1 MATFTYVAAD
11 RQGTTQRG
19 TVTAAN
25 SHEAA
30 EVIRGKGLVVVNV
43 SAARSAGGAL
53 SVRSAVPPS
62 SRAFSLNARGP
73 SGEAKQGRPAAG
85 GAIAAKDMS
94 IFSSQL
100 GTMLNAGLSITK
112 TLDIQSKQLDNKKL
126 RMITEDLKKKV
137 ESGLPL
143 STAVDNYPDVFSTLY
158 SAMVQSGEA
167 SGNLGNSLLK
177 MATFLEREAELKRK
191 IKSAT
196 SYPMIVIIA
205 SVLIVMGLFIFV
217 LPQFVGFLTALN
229 VPLPLPTRITL
240 AMSDYF
246 VHRWYVVFGVAAGI
260 YFAARAWFNTPQGIH
275 WKDTIA
281 LKAPV
286 IGPLVLKTSMARFTD
301 TLATLFG
308 AGVPLISCLEMVG
321 GTMGNTLVSAT
332 IDRVIDAIRGG
343 TALSAAMAETQ
354 FFTPM
359 VIQMTA
365 VGEESG
371 SLEGMLSKVATFY
384 QAEVDAATDNLTN
397 AINPI
402 LMIVVGGMIGWV
414 LISLY
419 LPIFTMAGGI
429 S

>member
-1 MATFTYVAAD
+1 MPTFTYVAAD
-11 RQGTTQRG
+11 RSGTTKRG
-19 TVTAAN
+19 SVEAAN

-30 EVIRGKGLVVVNV
+30 ELIRGKGLVPVGIN
-43 SAARSAGGAL
+43 AARSAAGSLA
-53 SVRSAVPPS
+53 VRST
-62 SRAFSLNARGP
+62 GP
-73 SGEAKQGRPAAG
+73 LGGAKQGRPAAG
-85 GAIAAKDMS
+85 GGIAAKDMS
-94 IFSSQL
+94 VFTSQL
-100 GTMLNAGLSITK
+100 GTMLNAGLSITR
-112 TLDIQSKQLDNKKL
+112 TLDIQSKQLNSKKL
-126 RMITEDLKKKV
+126 RVITEDLKKKV

-143 STAVDNYPDVFSTLY
+143 STALDNYPGVFSTLY
-158 SAMVQSGEA
+158 TAMVRSGEA

-177 MATFLEREAELKRK
+177 MATFLERDAELKRK

-205 SVLIVMGLFIFV
+205 SVAIILGLFIFV
-217 LPQFVGFLTALN
+217 LPKFVGFLTGMN
-229 VPLPLPTRITL
+229 VPLPMPTRMTL
-240 AMSDYF
+240 AMSNYL
-246 VHRWYVVFGVAAGI
+246 VHKWYVLFGVAAIVFFGG
-260 YFAARAWFNTPQGIH
+260 RAWFRTPQGIH
-275 WKDTIA
+275 WKDNVA

-308 AGVPLISCLEMVG
+308 AGVPLIGCLEMVG
-321 GTMGNTLVSAT
+321 GTMGNTIVAAT
-332 IDRVIDAIRGG
+332 IDRVIASIKSG

-354 FFTPM
+354 FFTSM

-371 SLEGMLSKVATFY
+371 SLEAMLGKVATFY
-384 QAEVDAATDNLTN
+384 QTEVDAATENLTN
-397 AINPI
+397 ALNPI

-419 LPIFTMAGGI
+419 LPIFKMAGGI

>member
-11 RQGTTQRG
+11 RAGTTQRG
-19 TVTAAN
+19 TISAAN
-25 SHEAA
+25 THEAA
-30 EVIRGKGLVVVNV
+30 ELIRGKGLVPVNIN
-43 SAARSAGGAL
+43 AARSAGGSLA
-53 SVRSAVPPS
+53 VRST
-62 SRAFSLNARGP
+62 GP
-73 SGEAKQGRPAAG
+73 AGEAKQGRLAAG
-85 GAIAAKDMS
+85 GGIAAKDMS
-94 IFSSQL
+94 LFTSQM

-112 TLDIQSKQLDNKKL
+112 TLDIQSKQLSSKKL
-126 RMITEDLKKKV
+126 RMITDDLKKKV
-137 ESGLPL
+137 ETGLPL
-143 STAVDNYPDVFSTLY
+143 STAMDNYPAVFSTLY
-158 SAMVQSGEA
+158 TAMVRSGEA

-191 IKSAT
+191 IRSAT
-196 SYPMIVIIA
+196 NYPMIVIIA
-205 SVLIVMGLFIFV
+205 SVAIVLGLFIFV

-240 AMSDYF
+240 AMSDFF
-246 VHRWYVVFGVAAGI
+246 VHRWYVLLGVAAVIFFG
-260 YFAARAWFNTPQGIH
+260 ARAWFRTPRGIH
-275 WKDTIA
+275 WKDTTA

-308 AGVPLISCLEMVG
+308 AGVPLIACLEMVG
-321 GTMGNTLVSAT
+321 GTMGNTIVSAT
-332 IDRVIDAIRGG
+332 IDRVITSIKNGA
-343 TALSAAMAETQ
+343 ALSAAMAETQ

-371 SLEGMLSKVATFY
+371 SLETMLGKVATFY
-384 QAEVDAATDNLTN
+384 QVEVDAAADNLTN
-397 AINPI
+397 SLNPI

>member
-1 MATFTYVAAD
+1 MSTFNYVAAD
-11 RQGTTQRG
+11 RSGSTQRG
-19 TVTAAN
+19 TISAAN
-25 SHEAA
+25 THEAA
-30 EVIRGKGLVVVNV
+30 EAIRGKGLVLVNI
-43 SAARSAGGAL
+43 SAARSAGGNLA
-53 SVRSAVPPS
+53 VRSAAPS
-62 SRAFSLNARGP
+62 PRALFPNATGV
-73 SGEAKQGRPAAG
+73 SGEAKQGRLAAG

-94 IFSSQL
+94 IFTSQL

-112 TLDIQSKQLDNKKL
+112 TLDIQSKQVSSKKL
-126 RMITEDLKKKV
+126 RMITDDLKEKV
-137 ESGLPL
+137 ETGLPL
-143 STAVDNYPDVFSTLY
+143 STAMDNYPGVFSTLY
-158 SAMVQSGEA
+158 FSMVRAGEG

-191 IKSAT
+191 IKGAT
-196 SYPMIVIIA
+196 SYPLIVIIA
-205 SVLIVMGLFIFV
+205 SVAIIIGLFIFV

-246 VHRWYVVFGVAAGI
+246 VHRWYVIFGVAGVI
-260 YFAARAWFNTPQGIH
+260 FFAARAWFRTPQGIQ
-275 WKDTIA
+275 WKDNLA

-321 GTMGNTLVSAT
+321 GTMGNTIVSAT
-332 IDRVIDAIRGG
+332 IDRVIESIKSG
-343 TALSAAMAETQ
+343 TALSPAMAETK

-371 SLEGMLSKVATFY
+371 SLETMLGKVATFY
-384 QAEVDAATDNLTN
+384 QAEVDSATDNLTN
-397 AINPI
+397 ALNPI

>member
-1 MATFTYVAAD
+1 MATFTYIAAD
-11 RQGTTQRG
+11 RSGTTRRG
-19 TVTAAN
+19 TISAAN
-25 SHEAA
+25 THEAA
-30 EVIRGKGLVVVNV
+30 ELVRSKGLVLMNV
-43 SAARSAGGAL
+43 SAVRSSGDAVVVRSAAPSYEPRQSRLSAGGGI
-53 SVRSAVPPS
+53 AV
-62 SRAFSLNARGP
+62 
-73 SGEAKQGRPAAG
+73 
-85 GAIAAKDMS
+85 KDMS
-94 IFSSQL
+94 IFTSQL

-112 TLDIQSKQLDNKKL
+112 SLDVQSKQLSNKKL

-143 STAVDNYPDVFSTLY
+143 STAMTDYPGAFSTLY
-158 SAMVQSGEA
+158 TSMVMSGEG

-177 MATFLEREAELKRK
+177 MSTFLEREAELKRK

-196 SYPMIVIIA
+196 SYPLIVIIA
-205 SVLIVMGLFIFV
+205 SVVIIIGLFIFV

-229 VPLPLPTRITL
+229 VPLPMPTRITL
-240 AMSDYF
+240 AMSDF
-246 VHRWYVVFGVAAGI
+246 LVHRWYILLVAVAAIFFG
-260 YFAARAWFNTPQGIH
+260 ARALLRTPQGIH
-275 WKDTIA
+275 FKDNLA

-286 IGPLVLKTSMARFTD
+286 IGPLVLQTSMARFTD
-301 TLATLFG
+301 TLSTLFG

-321 GTMGNTLVSAT
+321 GTMGNSIVSAT
-332 IDRVIDAIRGG
+332 IDRVITSIKSG

-371 SLEGMLSKVATFY
+371 SLETMLGKVATFY

-419 LPIFTMAGGI
+419 LPIFKMAGGI

>member
-1 MATFTYVAAD
+1 MATFTYIAAD
-11 RQGTTQRG
+11 RSGTTRRG
-19 TVTAAN
+19 TINAVNT
-25 SHEAA
+25 HEAA
-30 EVIRGKGLVVVNV
+30 EAIRGKGLVLVNI
-43 SAARSAGGAL
+43 STARSAGNNLA
-53 SVRSAVPPS
+53 VRTTA
-62 SRAFSLNARGP
+62 P
-73 SGEAKQGRPAAG
+73 SGETQQGRLAAG
-85 GAIAAKDMS
+85 GGIAVKDMS
-94 IFSSQL
+94 IFTSQL

-112 TLDIQSKQLDNKKL
+112 VLDIQTKQLSNKKL

-143 STAVDNYPDVFSTLY
+143 STALDGYPGVFSTLY
-158 SAMVQSGEA
+158 SAMVRSGEG

-196 SYPMIVIIA
+196 SYPLIVIIA
-205 SVLIVMGLFIFV
+205 SVAIILGLFIFV

-240 AMSDYF
+240 AMSDF
-246 VHRWYVVFGVAAGI
+246 LVHRWYILLVAVAAIFYG
-260 YFAARAWFNTPQGIH
+260 ARALLGTPQGIH
-275 WKDTIA
+275 WKDNVA

-286 IGPLVLKTSMARFTD
+286 IGPLVLQTSMARFTD
-301 TLATLFG
+301 TLSTLFG

-321 GTMGNTLVSAT
+321 GTMGNTIVAAT
-332 IDRVIDAIRGG
+332 IDRVIGSIKSG

-371 SLEGMLSKVATFY
+371 SLETMLGKVATFY
-384 QAEVDAATDNLTN
+384 QAEVDAATENLTN

-419 LPIFTMAGGI
+419 LPIFKMAGGI

>member
-1 MATFTYVAAD
+1 MASFVYVAAD
-11 RQGTTQRG
+11 RQGGTQRG
-19 TVTAAN
+19 TISAAN

-30 EVIRGKGLVVVNV
+30 EIIRGKGLVPVNI
-43 SAARSAGGAL
+43 AAASGGGARTL
-53 SVRSAVPPS
+53 AVRTVTPT
-62 SRAFSLNARGP
+62 
-73 SGEAKQGRPAAG
+73 GEAKQTRLASG
-85 GAIAAKDMS
+85 GGIAAKDLS
-94 IFSSQL
+94 IFTSQL

-112 TLDIQSKQLDNKKL
+112 VLDIQSKQLSSRKL
-126 RMITEDLKKKV
+126 LAITDDMKKKV

-143 STAVDNYPDVFSTLY
+143 STAMENYPGVFSTLY
-158 SAMVQSGEA
+158 TAMVRSGEA

-191 IKSAT
+191 IRSAT
-196 SYPMIVIIA
+196 NYPLIVITA
-205 SVLIVMGLFIFV
+205 SVLIVLGLFIFV

-229 VPLPLPTRITL
+229 VPLPFPTRMTL
-240 AMSDYF
+240 GMSNYL
-246 VHRWYVVFGVAAGI
+246 VHRWYVLLVVVGAIFFG
-260 YFAARAWFNTPQGIH
+260 ARAWLRTPQGIH
-275 WKDTIA
+275 WKDTTAI
-281 LKAPV
+281 KAPV

-308 AGVPLISCLEMVG
+308 AGVPLIQCLEMVG
-321 GTMGNTLVSAT
+321 GTMGNTIVAAT
-332 IDRVIDAIRGG
+332 IDRVIDSIKGG
-343 TALSAAMAETQ
+343 TGLSAAMAETQ

-371 SLEGMLSKVATFY
+371 SLETMLGKVATFY
-384 QAEVDAATDNLTN
+384 QTEVDAATDNLTN
-397 AINPI
+397 ALNPI

>member
-11 RQGTTQRG
+11 RSGTTQRG
-19 TVTAAN
+19 TISAAN
-25 SHEAA
+25 THEAA
-30 EVIRGKGLVVVNV
+30 EAIRGKGLVPVNITG
-43 SAARSAGGAL
+43 ARPSGSGLA
-53 SVRSAVPPS
+53 VRST
-62 SRAFSLNARGP
+62 GP
-73 SGEAKQGRPAAG
+73 AGEAKQARLAAG
-85 GAIAAKDMS
+85 GGIAAKDMS
-94 IFSSQL
+94 VFTSQL

-112 TLDIQSKQLDNKKL
+112 TLDIQTKQLSHKKL

-143 STAVDNYPDVFSTLY
+143 STAMDNYPNVFSTLY
-158 SAMVQSGEA
+158 SAMVRSGEG

-196 SYPMIVIIA
+196 SYPLIVIIA
-205 SVLIVMGLFIFV
+205 STAIVLGLFIFV

-229 VPLPLPTRITL
+229 VPLPLPTRMTL
-240 AMSDYF
+240 GMSNF
-246 VHRWYVVFGVAAGI
+246 LVHRWYVLLVVVAAVFFG
-260 YFAARAWFNTPQGIH
+260 ARAWLRTPRGIY
-275 WKDTIA
+275 WKDTVA

-308 AGVPLISCLEMVG
+308 AGVPLIGCLEMVG
-321 GTMGNTLVSAT
+321 GTMGNTIVAAT
-332 IDRVIDAIRGG
+332 IDRVIASIKSGS
-343 TALSAAMAETQ
+343 ALSAAMAETQ

-371 SLEGMLSKVATFY
+371 SLETMLGKVATFY
-384 QAEVDAATDNLTN
+384 QAEVDSATENLTN

>member
-1 MATFTYVAAD
+1 MATFTAVAAD
-11 RQGTTQRG
+11 RSGSTQRG
-19 TVTAAN
+19 TISAAN

-30 EVIRGKGLVVVNV
+30 EAIRGKGLVPV
-43 SAARSAGGAL
+43 SISSGRSTA
-53 SVRSAVPPS
+53 PS
-62 SRAFSLNARGP
+62 SRALSVNATAP
-73 SGEAKQGRPAAG
+73 SGETKQGRLAAG
-85 GAIAAKDMS
+85 GTIAAKDMS
-94 IFSSQL
+94 IFTSQL

-112 TLDIQSKQLDNKKL
+112 VLDIQCKQVGSKRL
-126 RMITEDLKKKV
+126 RTITEDLKKKV
-137 ESGLPL
+137 ETGLPL
-143 STAVDNYPDVFSTLY
+143 STAMDGYPGVFSTLY
-158 SAMVQSGEA
+158 TAMVRSGEA

-196 SYPMIVIIA
+196 SYPLIVITA
-205 SVLIVMGLFIFV
+205 SILIIIGLFIFV

-240 AMSDYF
+240 GMSAF
-246 VHRWYVVFGVAAGI
+246 MVHRWYVIFGGAAVI
-260 YFAARAWFNTPQGIH
+260 YFGFRALLRTPRGIH
-275 WKDTIA
+275 WKDNVA

-286 IGPLVLKTSMARFTD
+286 IGPLVLKTSMGRFTD

-321 GTMGNTLVSAT
+321 GTMGNTIVAAT
-332 IDRVIDAIRGG
+332 IDRVIASIKSG

-371 SLEGMLSKVATFY
+371 SLETMLEKVAAFY
-384 QAEVDAATDNLTN
+384 QAEVDSATDNLTN
-397 AINPI
+397 AINPL

-419 LPIFTMAGGI
+419 LPIFKMAGGI

>member
-1 MATFTYVAAD
+1 MATFTYIAAD
-11 RQGTTQRG
+11 RSGTTRRG
-19 TVTAAN
+19 TISAAN
-25 SHEAA
+25 THEAA
-30 EVIRGKGLVVVNV
+30 ELVRGKGLVLVNI
-43 SAARSAGGAL
+43 SAGRSAGGGLA
-53 SVRSAVPPS
+53 VRSA
-62 SRAFSLNARGP
+62 AP
-73 SGEAKQGRPAAG
+73 SGEAKQGRLSAG
-85 GAIAAKDMS
+85 GGIAVKDMS
-94 IFSSQL
+94 IFTSQL

-112 TLDIQSKQLDNKKL
+112 SLDVQSKQLSNKKL

-143 STAVDNYPDVFSTLY
+143 STAMTDYPGAFSTLY
-158 SAMVQSGEA
+158 TSMVMSGEG

-191 IKSAT
+191 IKGAT
-196 SYPMIVIIA
+196 SYPLIVIVA
-205 SVLIVMGLFIFV
+205 SVVIILGLFIFV

-229 VPLPLPTRITL
+229 VPLPMPTRITL
-240 AMSDYF
+240 AMSDF
-246 VHRWYVVFGVAAGI
+246 LVHRWYILLVAVAAIFYG
-260 YFAARAWFNTPQGIH
+260 ARVLLRTPQGIH
-275 WKDTIA
+275 WKDNVA

-286 IGPLVLKTSMARFTD
+286 IGPLVLQTSMARFTD
-301 TLATLFG
+301 TLSTLFG

-321 GTMGNTLVSAT
+321 GTMGNSIVSAT
-332 IDRVIDAIRGG
+332 IDRVIDSIKSG
-343 TALSAAMAETQ
+343 TALSAAMTETQ

-371 SLEGMLSKVATFY
+371 SLETMLGKVATFY

-419 LPIFTMAGGI
+419 LPIFKMAGGI

>member
-1 MATFTYVAAD
+1 MTTFTYIAAD
-11 RQGTTQRG
+11 RSGTTQRG
-19 TVTAAN
+19 TISAAN
-25 SHEAA
+25 THEAA
-30 EVIRGKGLVVVNV
+30 ELVRGKGLVLLNV
-43 SAARSAGGAL
+43 SAVRSSADAVV
-53 SVRSAVPPS
+53 VRSAAPFP
-62 SRAFSLNARGP
+62 RALSLNARGA
-73 SGEAKQGRPAAG
+73 SGEARLAAG

-94 IFSSQL
+94 IFTSQL

-112 TLDIQSKQLDNKKL
+112 VLDIQCKQVGNKKL

-143 STAVDNYPDVFSTLY
+143 STALDDYPGVFSTLY
-158 SAMVQSGEA
+158 SSMVRAGEG

-196 SYPMIVIIA
+196 SYPLIVIIA
-205 SVLIVMGLFIFV
+205 SVAIIIGLFIFV

-229 VPLPLPTRITL
+229 VALPLPTRMTL
-240 AMSDYF
+240 AMSSYL
-246 VHRWYVVFGVAAGI
+246 VHRWYVLLGVVAVVF
-260 YFAARAWFNTPQGIH
+260 FAARAWFRTPQGIH
-275 WKDTIA
+275 FKDNLA

-321 GTMGNTLVSAT
+321 GTMGNTIVSAT
-332 IDRVIDAIRGG
+332 IDRVIVSIKSG

-371 SLEGMLSKVATFY
+371 SLETMLGKVATFY
-384 QAEVDAATDNLTN
+384 QAEVDSATDNLTN
-397 AINPI
+397 AINPL

-419 LPIFTMAGGI
+419 LPIFKMAGGI

>member
-1 MATFTYVAAD
+1 MANFTYVAAD
-11 RQGTTQRG
+11 RSGTTQRG
-19 TVTAAN
+19 TISAAN
-25 SHEAA
+25 THEAA
-30 EVIRGKGLVVVNV
+30 ELIRGKGLVPVNINT
-43 SAARSAGGAL
+43 ARSSGAL
-53 SVRSAVPPS
+53 AVRSS
-62 SRAFSLNARGP
+62 GP
-73 SGEAKQGRPAAG
+73 AGEAKQGRLAAG
-85 GAIAAKDMS
+85 GGIAAKDMG
-94 IFSSQL
+94 IFTSQM

-112 TLDIQSKQLDNKKL
+112 TLDIQSKQLTSRKL
-126 RMITEDLKKKV
+126 RMITDDLKKKV

-143 STAVDNYPDVFSTLY
+143 SNAMDNYPGVFSTLY
-158 SAMVQSGEA
+158 TAMVRSGEA

-196 SYPMIVIIA
+196 NYPMIVIIA
-205 SVLIVMGLFIFV
+205 SVAIVLGLFIFV

-229 VPLPLPTRITL
+229 VPLPLPTRMTL
-240 AMSDYF
+240 AMSDYL
-246 VHRWYVVFGVAAGI
+246 VHRWYVILVVVGVI
-260 YFAARAWFNTPQGIH
+260 FFSARAWFRTPQGIH
-275 WKDTIA
+275 WKDSTA

-308 AGVPLISCLEMVG
+308 AGVPLIACLEMVG
-321 GTMGNTLVSAT
+321 GTMGNTIVAAT
-332 IDRVIDAIRGG
+332 IERVIDSIKSGA
-343 TALSAAMAETQ
+343 ALSAAMAETQ

-371 SLEGMLSKVATFY
+371 SLETMLGKVAVFY
-384 QAEVDAATDNLTN
+384 QTEVDAATDNLTN
-397 AINPI
+397 SLNPI

>member
-1 MATFTYVAAD
+1 MATFTYIAAD
-11 RQGTTQRG
+11 RSGTTRRG
-19 TVTAAN
+19 TISAAN
-25 SHEAA
+25 THEAA
-30 EVIRGKGLVVVNV
+30 ELVRSKGLVLMNV
-43 SAARSAGGAL
+43 SAARSAGGTIT
-53 SVRSAVPPS
+53 VRSAAPS
-62 SRAFSLNARGP
+62 YEPRQSRLS
-73 SGEAKQGRPAAG
+73 AG
-85 GAIAAKDMS
+85 GGIAVKDMS
-94 IFSSQL
+94 IFTSQL

-112 TLDIQSKQLDNKKL
+112 SLDVQSKQLSNKKL

-143 STAVDNYPDVFSTLY
+143 STAMTDYPGAFSTLY
-158 SAMVQSGEA
+158 TSMVMSGEG

-196 SYPMIVIIA
+196 SYPLIVIIA
-205 SVLIVMGLFIFV
+205 SVAIIIGLFIFV

-229 VPLPLPTRITL
+229 VPLPMPTRITL
-240 AMSDYF
+240 AMSDF
-246 VHRWYVVFGVAAGI
+246 LVHRWYILLVAVAAIFFG
-260 YFAARAWFNTPQGIH
+260 ARALLRTPQGIH
-275 WKDTIA
+275 FKDNLA

-286 IGPLVLKTSMARFTD
+286 IGSLVLQTSMARFTD
-301 TLATLFG
+301 TLSTLFG

-321 GTMGNTLVSAT
+321 GTMGNSIVSAT
-332 IDRVIDAIRGG
+332 IDRVIDSIKSG

-371 SLEGMLSKVATFY
+371 SLETMLGKVATFY

-419 LPIFTMAGGI
+419 LPIFKMAGGI

>member
-1 MATFTYVAAD
+1 VATFTYIAAD
-11 RQGTTQRG
+11 RSGTTRRG
-19 TVTAAN
+19 TINAAN
-25 SHEAA
+25 THEAA
-30 EVIRGKGLVVVNV
+30 ELVRSKGLVLMNV
-43 SAARSAGGAL
+43 SAVRSAGPRVYSSNMRGA
-53 SVRSAVPPS
+53 
-62 SRAFSLNARGP
+62 
-73 SGEAKQGRPAAG
+73 SGEAKQGRLSAG
-85 GAIAAKDMS
+85 GGIAVKDMS
-94 IFSSQL
+94 IFTSQL

-112 TLDIQSKQLDNKKL
+112 SLDVQSKQLSNKKL

-143 STAVDNYPDVFSTLY
+143 STAMTDYPGAFSTLY
-158 SAMVQSGEA
+158 TSMVMSGEG

-196 SYPMIVIIA
+196 SYPLIVIIA
-205 SVLIVMGLFIFV
+205 SVAIIIGLFIFV

-229 VPLPLPTRITL
+229 VPLPMPTRITL
-240 AMSDYF
+240 AMSDF
-246 VHRWYVVFGVAAGI
+246 LVHRWYILLVVVAAIFYG
-260 YFAARAWFNTPQGIH
+260 ARALLRTPEGIH
-275 WKDTIA
+275 FKDNLA

-286 IGPLVLKTSMARFTD
+286 IGPLVLQTSMARFTD
-301 TLATLFG
+301 TLSTLFG

-321 GTMGNTLVSAT
+321 GTMGNSIVSAT
-332 IDRVIDAIRGG
+332 IDRVITSIKSG

-371 SLEGMLSKVATFY
+371 SLETMLGKVATFY

-419 LPIFTMAGGI
+419 LPIFKMAGGI

>member
-11 RQGTTQRG
+11 RAGTTQRG
-19 TVTAAN
+19 TISAAN
-25 SHEAA
+25 THEAA
-30 EVIRGKGLVVVNV
+30 ELIRGKGLVPVNIN
-43 SAARSAGGAL
+43 AARSARGSLA
-53 SVRSAVPPS
+53 VRST
-62 SRAFSLNARGP
+62 GP
-73 SGEAKQGRPAAG
+73 AGEAKQGRLAAG
-85 GAIAAKDMS
+85 GGIAAKDMS
-94 IFSSQL
+94 LFTSQM

-112 TLDIQSKQLDNKKL
+112 TLDIQSKQLGSKKL
-126 RMITEDLKKKV
+126 RMITDDLKKKV
-137 ESGLPL
+137 ETGLPL
-143 STAVDNYPDVFSTLY
+143 STAMDNYPAVFSTLY
-158 SAMVQSGEA
+158 TAMVRSGEA

-205 SVLIVMGLFIFV
+205 SVAIVIGLFIFV

-240 AMSDYF
+240 AMSDFF
-246 VHRWYVVFGVAAGI
+246 VHRWYVLLGVAAVIFFG
-260 YFAARAWFNTPQGIH
+260 ARAWFRTPRGIH
-275 WKDTIA
+275 WKDTTA

-308 AGVPLISCLEMVG
+308 AGVPLIACLEMVG
-321 GTMGNTLVSAT
+321 GTMGNTIVSAT
-332 IDRVIDAIRGG
+332 IDRVISSIKSGL
-343 TALSAAMAETQ
+343 ALSAAMAETQ

-371 SLEGMLSKVATFY
+371 SLETMLGKVATFY
-384 QAEVDAATDNLTN
+384 QVEVDAAADNLTS
-397 AINPI
+397 ALNPI

>member
-11 RQGTTQRG
+11 RTGSTQRG
-19 TVTAAN
+19 TINAAN
-25 SHEAA
+25 THEAA
-30 EVIRGKGLVVVNV
+30 EAIRGKGLVPVNI

-53 SVRSAVPPS
+53 AVRSS
-62 SRAFSLNARGP
+62 GP
-73 SGEAKQGRPAAG
+73 SGEAKQGRLAAG
-85 GAIAAKDMS
+85 GGIASKDLAI
-94 IFSSQL
+94 FTSQL

-112 TLDIQSKQLDNKKL
+112 TLDIQSKQLNSKKL
-126 RMITEDLKKKV
+126 RMITDDLKRKV

-143 STAVDNYPDVFSTLY
+143 SNAMDNYPGVFSTLY
-158 SAMVQSGEA
+158 TAMVRSGEA

-191 IKSAT
+191 IRSAT
-196 SYPMIVIIA
+196 NYPMIVIIA
-205 SVLIVMGLFIFV
+205 STAIVLGLFIFV

-229 VPLPLPTRITL
+229 VPLPFPTRMTL
-240 AMSDYF
+240 AMSDF
-246 VHRWYVVFGVAAGI
+246 LVHRWYVLLGVVGVI
-260 YFAARAWFNTPQGIH
+260 FFSARAWFHTPQGIH
-275 WKDTIA
+275 WKDTTA

-308 AGVPLISCLEMVG
+308 AGVPLIACLEMVG
-321 GTMGNTLVSAT
+321 GTMGNTIVAAT
-332 IDRVIDAIRGG
+332 IDRVIDSIKGG
-343 TALSAAMAETQ
+343 AALSAAMAETQ

-371 SLEGMLSKVATFY
+371 SLETMLGKVATFY
-384 QAEVDAATDNLTN
+384 QVEVDAAADNLTN
-397 AINPI
+397 SLNPI

>member
-1 MATFTYVAAD
+1 VATYNYVASD
-11 RQGTTQRG
+11 RSGSTRRG
-19 TVTAAN
+19 TINAAN

-30 EVIRGKGLVVVNV
+30 EAIRGKGLVPVNINAV
-43 SAARSAGGAL
+43 RSAGGSIA
-53 SVRSAVPPS
+53 VRTT
-62 SRAFSLNARGP
+62 GP
-73 SGEAKQGRPAAG
+73 SGEVKQGRLAAG
-85 GAIAAKDMS
+85 GAVAAKDMG
-94 IFSSQL
+94 IFTSQL

-112 TLDIQSKQLDNKKL
+112 ALDIQCKQLGSKRL
-126 RMITEDLKKKV
+126 RMITDDLKKKV

-143 STAVDNYPDVFSTLY
+143 STAMDNYPGVFSTLY
-158 SAMVQSGEA
+158 TAMVRSGEA

-196 SYPMIVIIA
+196 SYPLIVISA
-205 SVLIVMGLFIFV
+205 SVLIVIGLFIFV
-217 LPQFVGFLTALN
+217 LPQFVGFLKALN
-229 VPLPLPTRITL
+229 VPLPFPTRMTL
-240 AMSDYF
+240 AMSNF
-246 VHRWYVVFGVAAGI
+246 LVHRWYVLLVIVAVIFFGV
-260 YFAARAWFNTPQGIH
+260 RAWFRTPQGIH
-275 WKDTIA
+275 WKDTTA
-281 LKAPV
+281 LRMPV

-321 GTMGNTLVSAT
+321 GTMGNTIVSAT
-332 IDRVIDAIRGG
+332 IDRVVESIKSGA
-343 TALSAAMAETQ
+343 ALSAAMAETQ

-371 SLEGMLSKVATFY
+371 SLETMLGKVATFY
-384 QAEVDAATDNLTN
+384 EAEVDSATDSLTS

-414 LISLY
+414 LVSLY
-419 LPIFTMAGGI
+419 LPIFMMAGGI

>member
-1 MATFTYVAAD
+1 MATFRYVAAD
-11 RQGTTQRG
+11 RAGTTQRG
-19 TVTAAN
+19 SVNAAN

-30 EVIRGKGLVVVNV
+30 EAIRGKGLVLVSV
-43 SAARSAGGAL
+43 SAAKASGGGGLAL
-53 SVRSAVPPS
+53 RGKGATTAEAQQARLS
-62 SRAFSLNARGP
+62 S
-73 SGEAKQGRPAAG
+73 G
-85 GAIAAKDMS
+85 GGIAAKDLA
-94 IFSSQL
+94 IFTSQL

-112 TLDIQSKQLDNKKL
+112 TLDIQSKQISHKKL
-126 RMITEDLKKKV
+126 RLITDDLKKKV

-143 STAVDNYPDVFSTLY
+143 STAMVNYPGVFGTLY
-158 SAMVQSGEA
+158 TSMVKAGEG

-177 MATFLEREAELKRK
+177 MATFLEREAELRRK

-205 SVLIVMGLFIFV
+205 SVAIVLGLFIFV

-229 VPLPLPTRITL
+229 VPLPFPTRMTL
-240 AMSDYF
+240 AMSSF
-246 VHRWYVVFGVAAGI
+246 LVKRWYVVFGVAAIIFFGV
-260 YFAARAWFNTPQGIH
+260 RAWFRIPQGIH
-275 WKDTIA
+275 WKDNVA

-321 GTMGNTLVSAT
+321 GTMGNSIVSAT
-332 IDRVIDAIRGG
+332 INRVIESIKSGS
-343 TALSAAMAETQ
+343 ALSAAMAETQ

-371 SLEGMLSKVATFY
+371 SLETMLGKVATFY
-384 QAEVDAATDNLTN
+384 QTEVDAATDNLTN

>member
-1 MATFTYVAAD
+1 MAMFTYVAAD
-11 RQGTTQRG
+11 RAGSTRRG
-19 TVTAAN
+19 SVSATN
-25 SHEAA
+25 SHDAA
-30 EVIRGKGLVVVNV
+30 EAVRGMGLVPVNI
-43 SAARSAGGAL
+43 SGARPSGSGLA
-53 SVRSAVPPS
+53 VRTT
-62 SRAFSLNARGP
+62 GP
-73 SGEAKQGRPAAG
+73 SGEAKQGRLAAG
-85 GAIAAKDMS
+85 GAIAAKDMG
-94 IFSSQL
+94 IFTSQM

-112 TLDIQSKQLDNKKL
+112 TLDIQSKQLGSKKL
-126 RMITEDLKKKV
+126 RMITDDLKKKV
-137 ESGLPL
+137 ESGVPL
-143 STAVDNYPDVFSTLY
+143 STAMDSYSGVFSTLY
-158 SAMVQSGEA
+158 TAMVRSGEA

-196 SYPMIVIIA
+196 SYPIIVITA
-205 SVLIVMGLFIFV
+205 SVLIVIGLFIFV

-229 VPLPLPTRITL
+229 VPLPFPTRMTL
-240 AMSDYF
+240 AMSNF
-246 VHRWYVVFGVAAGI
+246 LVHRWYVLLVVVGAVFFG
-260 YFAARAWFNTPQGIH
+260 ARAWLRTPQGIH
-275 WKDTIA
+275 WKDSAA
-281 LKAPV
+281 LRAPI

-308 AGVPLISCLEMVG
+308 AGVPLIACLEMVG
-321 GTMGNTLVSAT
+321 GTMGNTIISAT
-332 IDRVIDAIRGG
+332 IDRVIDSIKSGS
-343 TALSAAMAETQ
+343 ALSAAMAETR

-371 SLEGMLSKVATFY
+371 SLEAMLGKVATFY
-384 QAEVDAATDNLTN
+384 QAEVDSATDGLTN

>member
-1 MATFTYVAAD
+1 MATFTYIAAD
-11 RQGTTQRG
+11 RSGTTRRG
-19 TVTAAN
+19 TISAAN
-25 SHEAA
+25 THEAA
-30 EVIRGKGLVVVNV
+30 ELVRSKGLVLMNV
-43 SAARSAGGAL
+43 SAARSAGGTIA
-53 SVRSAVPPS
+53 VRSAAPS
-62 SRAFSLNARGP
+62 YEPRQSRLS
-73 SGEAKQGRPAAG
+73 AG
-85 GAIAAKDMS
+85 GGIAVKDMS
-94 IFSSQL
+94 IFTSQL

-112 TLDIQSKQLDNKKL
+112 SLDVQSKQLSNKKL

-143 STAVDNYPDVFSTLY
+143 STAMTNYPGAFSTLY
-158 SAMVQSGEA
+158 TSMVMSGEG

-196 SYPMIVIIA
+196 SYPLIVIIA
-205 SVLIVMGLFIFV
+205 SVAIIIGLFIFV

-229 VPLPLPTRITL
+229 VALPMPTRITL
-240 AMSDYF
+240 AMSDF
-246 VHRWYVVFGVAAGI
+246 LVHRWYILLVAVAAIFFG
-260 YFAARAWFNTPQGIH
+260 ARAVLRTPEGIH
-275 WKDTIA
+275 FKDNLA

-286 IGPLVLKTSMARFTD
+286 IGPLVLQTSMARFTD

-321 GTMGNTLVSAT
+321 GTMGNSIVSAT
-332 IDRVIDAIRGG
+332 IDRVITSIKSG

-371 SLEGMLSKVATFY
+371 SLETMLGKVATFY

-419 LPIFTMAGGI
+419 LPIFKMAGGI

>member
-11 RQGTTQRG
+11 RAGTTQRG
-19 TVTAAN
+19 TISAAN
-25 SHEAA
+25 THEAA
-30 EVIRGKGLVVVNV
+30 ELIRGKGLVPVNIN
-43 SAARSAGGAL
+43 AARSAGGSLA
-53 SVRSAVPPS
+53 VRTT
-62 SRAFSLNARGP
+62 GP
-73 SGEAKQGRPAAG
+73 AGEAKQGRLAAG
-85 GAIAAKDMS
+85 GGIAAKDMS
-94 IFSSQL
+94 LFTSQM

-112 TLDIQSKQLDNKKL
+112 TLDIQSKQLGSKKL
-126 RMITEDLKKKV
+126 RMITDDLKKKV
-137 ESGLPL
+137 ETGLPL
-143 STAVDNYPDVFSTLY
+143 STAMDNYPAVFSTLY
-158 SAMVQSGEA
+158 TAMVRSGEA

-205 SVLIVMGLFIFV
+205 SVAIVIGLFIFV

-240 AMSDYF
+240 AMSDFF
-246 VHRWYVVFGVAAGI
+246 VHRWYVLLGVAAVIFFG
-260 YFAARAWFNTPQGIH
+260 ARAWFRTPRGIH
-275 WKDTIA
+275 WKDTTA

-308 AGVPLISCLEMVG
+308 AGVPLIACLEMVG
-321 GTMGNTLVSAT
+321 GTMGNTIVSAT
-332 IDRVIDAIRGG
+332 IDRVITSIKNGA
-343 TALSAAMAETQ
+343 ALSAAMAETQ

-371 SLEGMLSKVATFY
+371 SLETMLGKVATFY
-384 QAEVDAATDNLTN
+384 QVEVDAAADNLTN
-397 AINPI
+397 SLNPI

>member
-1 MATFTYVAAD
+1 MAEYTYVAAD
-11 RQGTTQRG
+11 RQGGTQRG
-19 TVTAAN
+19 SISAAN

-30 EVIRGKGLVVVNV
+30 EIIRGKGLVPVNIN
-43 SAARSAGGAL
+43 AAGGGGGRSL
-53 SVRSAVPPS
+53 TVRTTT
-62 SRAFSLNARGP
+62 P
-73 SGEAKQGRPAAG
+73 SGEAKQSRLAAG
-85 GAIAAKDMS
+85 GGIAAKDMS
-94 IFSSQL
+94 IFTSQL

-112 TLDIQSKQLDNKKL
+112 VLDIQSKQLSNRKL
-126 RMITEDLKKKV
+126 LAITDDLKKKV

-143 STAVDNYPDVFSTLY
+143 STAMENYPGVFSTLY
-158 SAMVQSGEA
+158 TAMVRSGEA

-191 IKSAT
+191 IRSAT
-196 SYPMIVIIA
+196 NYPMIVIIA
-205 SVLIVMGLFIFV
+205 STAIVLGLFIFV

-229 VPLPLPTRITL
+229 VPLPLPTRMTL
-240 AMSDYF
+240 AMSDYL
-246 VHRWYVVFGVAAGI
+246 VHRWYVLLLVVGVIFFG
-260 YFAARAWFNTPQGIH
+260 ARAWLRTPQGIH
-275 WKDTIA
+275 WKDTTAI
-281 LKAPV
+281 KAPV

-308 AGVPLISCLEMVG
+308 AGVPLIQCLEMVG
-321 GTMGNTLVSAT
+321 GTMGNTIVAAT
-332 IDRVIDAIRGG
+332 INRVIDSIKGG
-343 TALSAAMAETQ
+343 TGLSAAMAETQ

-371 SLEGMLSKVATFY
+371 SLETMLGKVAAFY
-384 QAEVDAATDNLTN
+384 QTEVDAATDNLTN
-397 AINPI
+397 ALNPI

>member
-1 MATFTYVAAD
+1 MATFNYVAAD
-11 RQGTTQRG
+11 RAGATQRG
-19 TVTAAN
+19 TVSAAN
-25 SHEAA
+25 THEAA
-30 EVIRGKGLVVVNV
+30 EAVRGRGLVLVSVTAARTAGGGGVVLRGKGATTAEGKEEKLA
-43 SAARSAGGAL
+43 SGG
-53 SVRSAVPPS
+53 
-62 SRAFSLNARGP
+62 G
-73 SGEAKQGRPAAG
+73 
-85 GAIAAKDMS
+85 IAAKDMA
-94 IFSSQL
+94 IFTSQL

-112 TLDIQSKQLDNKKL
+112 VLDIQSKQTGSKKL
-126 RMITEDLKKKV
+126 KAITEDLKKKV
-137 ESGLPL
+137 EAGLPL
-143 STAVDNYPDVFSTLY
+143 STAMENYPNIFGTLY
-158 SAMVQSGEA
+158 TSMVKSGEG

-177 MATFLEREAELKRK
+177 MASFLERDAELKRK
-191 IKSAT
+191 IRSAT
-196 SYPMIVIIA
+196 NYPVIVLSA
-205 SVLIVMGLFIFV
+205 SVLIVIGLFLFV

-229 VPLPLPTRITL
+229 VPLPFPTRMTL
-240 AMSDYF
+240 AMSNYM
-246 VHRWYVVFGVAAGI
+246 VHRWYVIFGVAAVVFFGL
-260 YFAARAWFNTPQGIH
+260 RAWFRTPQGIH
-275 WKDTIA
+275 WKDNTA
-281 LKAPV
+281 LKLPV

-308 AGVPLISCLEMVG
+308 AGVPLIQCLEMVG
-321 GTMGNTLVSAT
+321 GTMGNTLVAAT
-332 IDRVIDAIRGG
+332 INRVIESIKGG
-343 TALSAAMAETQ
+343 SALSAAMAETE

-371 SLEGMLSKVATFY
+371 SLENMLGKVAVFY

>member
-1 MATFTYVAAD
+1 VATFTYVAAD
-11 RQGTTQRG
+11 RSGTTRRG
-19 TVTAAN
+19 TINAAN
-25 SHEAA
+25 THEAA
-30 EVIRGKGLVVVNV
+30 ELVRSKGLVLMNV
-43 SAARSAGGAL
+43 SAVRSAGDAL
-53 SVRSAVPPS
+53 AVRSTA
-62 SRAFSLNARGP
+62 P
-73 SGEAKQGRPAAG
+73 SGEARQSRLAAG
-85 GAIAAKDMS
+85 GGIAVKDMS
-94 IFSSQL
+94 IFTSQL

-112 TLDIQSKQLDNKKL
+112 SLDVQSKQLSNKKL

-143 STAVDNYPDVFSTLY
+143 STAMNNYPGAFSTLY
-158 SAMVQSGEA
+158 TSMVMSGEG

-196 SYPMIVIIA
+196 SYPLIVIIA
-205 SVLIVMGLFIFV
+205 SVAIIIGLFIFV

-229 VPLPLPTRITL
+229 VVLPAPTRITL
-240 AMSDYF
+240 AMSDF
-246 VHRWYVVFGVAAGI
+246 LVHRWYILLVAVAAIFFG
-260 YFAARAWFNTPQGIH
+260 ARALLRTPEGIH
-275 WKDTIA
+275 FKDNLA

-286 IGPLVLKTSMARFTD
+286 IGPLVLQTSMARYTD
-301 TLATLFG
+301 TLSTLFG
-308 AGVPLISCLEMVG
+308 AGVPLIGCLEMVG
-321 GTMGNTLVSAT
+321 GTMGNSIVSAT
-332 IDRVIDAIRGG
+332 IDRVIASIKSG

-359 VIQMTA
+359 VIQMTS

-371 SLEGMLSKVATFY
+371 SLETMLSKVATFY

-397 AINPI
+397 AINPL

-419 LPIFTMAGGI
+419 LPIFKMAGGI

>member
-1 MATFTYVAAD
+1 MATFTYIAAD
-11 RQGTTQRG
+11 RSGTTRRG
-19 TVTAAN
+19 TISAAN
-25 SHEAA
+25 THEAA
-30 EVIRGKGLVVVNV
+30 EFVRSKGLVLMNV
-43 SAARSAGGAL
+43 SAVRSSGDAVVVRSAAPSYEPRQSRLSAGGGI
-53 SVRSAVPPS
+53 AV
-62 SRAFSLNARGP
+62 
-73 SGEAKQGRPAAG
+73 
-85 GAIAAKDMS
+85 KDMS
-94 IFSSQL
+94 IFTSQL

-112 TLDIQSKQLDNKKL
+112 SLDVQSKQLSNKKL

-143 STAVDNYPDVFSTLY
+143 STAMTNYPGAFSTLY
-158 SAMVQSGEA
+158 TSMVMSGEG

-196 SYPMIVIIA
+196 SYPLIVIIA
-205 SVLIVMGLFIFV
+205 SVAIIIGLFIFV

-229 VPLPLPTRITL
+229 VALPMPTRITL
-240 AMSDYF
+240 AMSDF
-246 VHRWYVVFGVAAGI
+246 LVHRWYILLVAVAAIFFG
-260 YFAARAWFNTPQGIH
+260 ARAVLRTPEGIH
-275 WKDTIA
+275 FKDNLA

-286 IGPLVLKTSMARFTD
+286 IGPLVLQTSMARFTD

-321 GTMGNTLVSAT
+321 GTMGNSIVSAT
-332 IDRVIDAIRGG
+332 IDRVITSIKSG

-371 SLEGMLSKVATFY
+371 SLEAMLGKVATFY

-419 LPIFTMAGGI
+419 LPIFKMAGGI

>member
-1 MATFTYVAAD
+1 MATFTYIAAD
-11 RQGTTQRG
+11 RSGTTRRG
-19 TVTAAN
+19 TISAAN
-25 SHEAA
+25 THEAA
-30 EVIRGKGLVVVNV
+30 EFVRSKGLVLMNV
-43 SAARSAGGAL
+43 SAVRSSGDAVVVRSAAPSYEPRQSRLSAGGGI
-53 SVRSAVPPS
+53 AV
-62 SRAFSLNARGP
+62 
-73 SGEAKQGRPAAG
+73 
-85 GAIAAKDMS
+85 KDMS
-94 IFSSQL
+94 IFTSQL

-112 TLDIQSKQLDNKKL
+112 SLDVQSKQLSNKKL

-143 STAVDNYPDVFSTLY
+143 STAMTNYPGAFSTLY
-158 SAMVQSGEA
+158 TSMVMSGEG

-196 SYPMIVIIA
+196 SYPLIVIIA
-205 SVLIVMGLFIFV
+205 SVAIIIGLFIFV

-229 VPLPLPTRITL
+229 VPLPMPTRITL
-240 AMSDYF
+240 AMSDF
-246 VHRWYVVFGVAAGI
+246 LVHRWYILFVAVVAIFFG
-260 YFAARAWFNTPQGIH
+260 ARALLRTPQGIH
-275 WKDTIA
+275 FKDNLA

-286 IGPLVLKTSMARFTD
+286 IGPLVLQTSMARFTD
-301 TLATLFG
+301 TLSTLFG

-321 GTMGNTLVSAT
+321 GTMGNSIVSAT
-332 IDRVIDAIRGG
+332 IDRVITSIKSG

-371 SLEGMLSKVATFY
+371 SLETMLGKVATFY

-419 LPIFTMAGGI
+419 LPIFKMAGGI

>member
-19 TVTAAN
+19 TITAAN
-25 SHEAA
+25 THEAA
-30 EVIRGKGLVVVNV
+30 EAIRGKGLVVVNV
-43 SAARSAGGAL
+43 SATRSTGPSPRAL
-53 SVRSAVPPS
+53 SP
-62 SRAFSLNARGP
+62 NARGA

-94 IFSSQL
+94 VFTSQL

-112 TLDIQSKQLDNKKL
+112 ALDIQSKQVGSKKL
-126 RMITEDLKKKV
+126 RMITDDLKKKV
-137 ESGLPL
+137 ETGLPL
-143 STAVDNYPDVFSTLY
+143 STAVDNYPAVFSTLY
-158 SAMVQSGEA
+158 AAMVRSGEG

-205 SVLIVMGLFIFV
+205 SVLIIIGLFIFV

-229 VPLPLPTRITL
+229 VPLPLPTRMTL
-240 AMSDYF
+240 AMSDYL
-246 VHRWYVVFGVAAGI
+246 VHRWYIVFGVSAGI
-260 YFAARAWFNTPQGIH
+260 YFAARAWFRTPQGIH
-275 WKDTIA
+275 WKDTTA

-321 GTMGNTLVSAT
+321 GTMGNSVVAAT
-332 IDRVIDAIRGG
+332 IDRVIDSIRSG

-371 SLEGMLSKVATFY
+371 SLETMLGKVATFY
-384 QAEVDAATDNLTN
+384 EAEVDAATDNLTN

>member
-1 MATFTYVAAD
+1 MATFNYVAAD
-11 RQGTTQRG
+11 RSGTTRRG
-19 TVTAAN
+19 TVAAAN
-25 SHEAA
+25 THEAA
-30 EVIRGKGLVVVNV
+30 ELIRGKGLVPVNI
-43 SAARSAGGAL
+43 SAVKSAGGSLA
-53 SVRSAVPPS
+53 VRSTA
-62 SRAFSLNARGP
+62 P
-73 SGEAKQGRPAAG
+73 SGEAKQGRLAAG

-94 IFSSQL
+94 IFTSQL

-112 TLDIQSKQLDNKKL
+112 TLDIQSKQLSSKKL
-126 RMITEDLKKKV
+126 RMITDDLKKKV

-143 STAVDNYPDVFSTLY
+143 STAMDSYPGVFSTLY
-158 SAMVQSGEA
+158 TAMVRSGEA

-196 SYPMIVIIA
+196 SYPLIVITA
-205 SVLIVMGLFIFV
+205 SLLIVIGLFIFV
-217 LPQFVGFLTALN
+217 LPQFVGFLKELN
-229 VPLPLPTRITL
+229 VPLPLPTRMTL
-240 AMSDYF
+240 AMSNF
-246 VHRWYVVFGVAAGI
+246 LVHRWYVLLVVVGAVFFG
-260 YFAARAWFNTPQGIH
+260 ARAWLRTPQGIH
-275 WKDTIA
+275 WKDNLA
-281 LKAPV
+281 LKAPI

-321 GTMGNTLVSAT
+321 GTMGNTIVSAT
-332 IDRVIDAIRGG
+332 IDRVIVSIKGG

-371 SLEGMLSKVATFY
+371 SLETMLGKVAAFY
-384 QAEVDAATDNLTN
+384 QAEVDSATDSLTN
-397 AINPI
+397 TINPL
-402 LMIVVGGMIGWV
+402 LMIVVGGLIGWV

-419 LPIFTMAGGI
+419 LPIFMMAGGI

>member
-11 RQGTTQRG
+11 RTGSTQRG
-19 TVTAAN
+19 TINAAT

-30 EVIRGKGLVVVNV
+30 EAIRGKGLVPVNI
-43 SAARSAGGAL
+43 SAARTGGSGLA
-53 SVRSAVPPS
+53 VRSSGSA
-62 SRAFSLNARGP
+62 
-73 SGEAKQGRPAAG
+73 GEAKQGKLAAG
-85 GAIAAKDMS
+85 GGIAAKDLA
-94 IFSSQL
+94 IFTSQL

-112 TLDIQSKQLDNKKL
+112 TLDIQSKQLNSKKL
-126 RMITEDLKKKV
+126 RMITDDLKKKV

-143 STAVDNYPDVFSTLY
+143 SNAMDNYAGVFSTLY
-158 SAMVQSGEA
+158 TAMVRSGEA

-196 SYPMIVIIA
+196 NYPMIVIIA
-205 SVLIVMGLFIFV
+205 STAIVLGLFIFV

-229 VPLPLPTRITL
+229 VPLPLPTRMTL
-240 AMSDYF
+240 AMSDYL
-246 VHRWYVVFGVAAGI
+246 VHRWYVLLVVVGAIF
-260 YFAARAWFNTPQGIH
+260 FAARAWFRTPRGIH
-275 WKDTIA
+275 WKDSTA

-308 AGVPLISCLEMVG
+308 AGVPLIQCLEMVG
-321 GTMGNTLVSAT
+321 GTMGNTVVAAT
-332 IDRVIDAIRGG
+332 IERVIDSIKGG
-343 TALSAAMAETQ
+343 AALSAAMAETQ

-371 SLEGMLSKVATFY
+371 SLETMLGKVAVFY
-384 QAEVDAATDNLTN
+384 QTEVDAAADNLTN
-397 AINPI
+397 SLNPI

-414 LISLY
+414 LVSLY

>member
-1 MATFTYVAAD
+1 VATFTYVAAD
-11 RQGTTQRG
+11 RSGTTQRG
-19 TVTAAN
+19 SISAAN
-25 SHEAA
+25 THEAA
-30 EVIRGKGLVVVNV
+30 EAIRGKGLVLVNI
-43 SAARSAGGAL
+43 SAGRSAGGGLA
-53 SVRSAVPPS
+53 VRSA
-62 SRAFSLNARGP
+62 AP
-73 SGEAKQGRPAAG
+73 SGEAKQGRLAAG
-85 GAIAAKDMS
+85 GGIAVKDMS
-94 IFSSQL
+94 IFTSQL

-112 TLDIQSKQLDNKKL
+112 SLDIQCKQLGNKKL

-137 ESGLPL
+137 ETGLPL
-143 STAVDNYPDVFSTLY
+143 STAMDGYPGVFSTLY
-158 SAMVQSGEA
+158 TAMVRSGEA

-205 SVLIVMGLFIFV
+205 SVSIVIGLFIFV

-229 VPLPLPTRITL
+229 VPLPLPTRMTL
-240 AMSDYF
+240 AMSNYL
-246 VHRWYVVFGVAAGI
+246 VHRWYVLLVVVAAVF
-260 YFAARAWFNTPQGIH
+260 FAARGWLRTPRGIY
-275 WKDTIA
+275 WKDTVA

-308 AGVPLISCLEMVG
+308 AGVPLIGCLEMVG
-321 GTMGNTLVSAT
+321 GTMGNTIVAAT
-332 IDRVIDAIRGG
+332 IDRVIASIKGG
-343 TALSAAMAETQ
+343 SALSAAMAETQ

-371 SLEGMLSKVATFY
+371 SLETMLGKVATFY
-384 QAEVDAATDNLTN
+384 QAEVDAATDALTN